1 MRQIATAVSCN
12 ERYGQGNSLHIT
24 IYCGACV
31 KKTLMLSIQPRLM
44 IFSLNKGAA
53 FCEQYDLPVDD
64 DDENYTSGSS

>member
-1 MRQIATAVSCN
+1 
-12 ERYGQGNSLHIT
+12 
-24 IYCGACV
+24 
-31 KKTLMLSIQPRLM
+31 LM